1 VKDILLVG
9 GLVLAFALLV
19 TVHVTIAF
27 GLLRRRPRWHG
38 LVAFVVAPLAPYF
51 AWRERMRVRA
61 TIWAVALIAY
71 AATRIVAS
79 V

>member
-1 VKDILLVG
+1 MKDILLVA
-9 GLVLAFALLV
+9 GLVLAFAILI
-19 TVHVTIAF
+19 TAHVTIAF
-27 GLLRRRPRWHG
+27 GLARRHPRWRAP
-38 LVAFVVAPLAPYF
+38 VALVVAPLAPWF

-61 TIWAVALIAY
+61 TIWMVALVAY